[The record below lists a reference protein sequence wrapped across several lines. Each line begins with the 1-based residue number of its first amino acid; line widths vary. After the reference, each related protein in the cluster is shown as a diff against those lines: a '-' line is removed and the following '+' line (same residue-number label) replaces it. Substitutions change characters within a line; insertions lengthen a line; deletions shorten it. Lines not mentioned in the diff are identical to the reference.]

1 VASRSTRT
9 STAQTVRTQLM
20 TFAALNSKVRGFSFT
35 LTNYFEMKMSLGND
49 LQITILQT
57 LAHKN
62 VYFLDIFIKP
72 NL

>member
-1 VASRSTRT
+1 
-9 STAQTVRTQLM
+9 M

-35 LTNYFEMKMSLGND
+35 LTNYFEMKMSLGNY

-62 VYFLDIFIKP
+62 AYFFGYFYQTLLIIQALTKQNP
-72 NL
+72 T